1 MVIIQRLVLF
11 WQSKREVSTFLELKS
26 KKMFAEHWTYLRSL
40 NRDQIIFLVQENLF
54 YILCVTIVLYL
65 IYYSEPCVAARNK
78 FSYKV
83 SQNPIRVASLAAKEK
98 EIRLRQALKFQQE
111 QDSKR
116 EERKKRTS
124 NNNSTKELSRS
135 EFEAKRAKTKR
146 QSNTSSYNPLTGS
159 HGSSSSYRPTNR
171 RKKSGGG

>member
-1 MVIIQRLVLF
+1 
-11 WQSKREVSTFLELKS
+11 
-26 KKMFAEHWTYLRSL
+26 MFAEQWTYLRSL
-40 NRDQIIFLVQENLF
+40 NRDQFIILVQENLF
-54 YILCVTIVLYL
+54 YILCITIVLYML
-65 IYYSEPCVAARNK
+65 YYSEPCVAARNK

-116 EERKKRTS
+116 EERKKGTS
-124 NNNSTKELSRS
+124 TNNSTKELSRS

-146 QSNTSSYNPLTGS
+146 HSNTSSYNPLTGS
-159 HGSSSSYRPTNR
+159 HSSSSYRPTNR
-171 RKKSGGG
+171 RKKSRGG

>member
-1 MVIIQRLVLF
+1 
-11 WQSKREVSTFLELKS
+11 
-26 KKMFAEHWTYLRSL
+26 MFAEQWTYPGYLRSL

-54 YILCVTIVLYL
+54 YILCVTIVLYML
-65 IYYSEPCVAARNK
+65 YYSEPCVAARNK